1 MGERK
6 ISIVCDGLS
15 SEEVMEWMKCKVQ
28 KAALL
33 ESALTEKAYLFKALG
48 DVELRIE
55 QLSVEAAVD
64 IASAGR
70 DCANLIPFAEL
81 PKDVQVAAPQSGKY
95 IVCHANG
102 AGEWGLKTYTDGMM
116 DAIYAPSNK
125 AAAMYSIE
133 CFFAGIEENKSIR
146 NQLLGAGYLSGL

>member
-15 SEEVMEWMKCKVQ
+15 SEEVLEWMKCKVQ

-33 ESALTEKAYLFKALG
+33 EAALTEKAYLFKALG

-81 PKDVQVAAPQSGKY
+81 PKDLQVVAATHLSERMSSCTTKKPAELALEVS
-95 IVCHANG
+95 
-102 AGEWGLKTYTDGMM
+102 
-116 DAIYAPSNK
+116 DA
-125 AAAMYSIE
+125 
-133 CFFAGIEENKSIR
+133 FIR
-146 NQLLGAGYLSGL
+146 LFSVR